1 MSLFNQSMKKKSK
14 PQVKLIALI
23 VVAVLFATVFLT
35 GLPVSKLFGY
45 YDLPPV
51 SELINYGLDFT
62 GGIYIVLE
70 ADESEGEVSE
80 DTLDKAIA
88 TIRTRIDSMGVSEP
102 TITKQGTNQI
112 RISIPDVSD
121 QQEALEMVG
130 KTAQLEFIDP
140 DGNVILTG
148 NDVKSST
155 FDEVTDETG
164 LMAAYSVKLTFNDEG
179 ADIFADETAAH
190 IGSTIQIVL
199 DGEIISN
206 PMVEEAISGGEA
218 WITGLQSRDEAV
230 NLATLIRAGA
240 LPVDFNPVH
249 VETIGPTLGEG
260 SLEKSLVAGVLGVI
274 LVMIFMAA
282 VYRLPGVAADIALSL
297 YVLIYLYFM
306 AAMKVTLTLTGVA
319 GIILSIGMAVDSN
332 VIIFERI
339 KEELSLG
346 KSVKAAVNAGF
357 SRALA
362 TILDAN
368 ITTIIA
374 GACLFLFGSGSVQ
387 GFAATLIIGVIVS
400 LVTAV
405 FFTKRILIWIIDTL
419 HIEDKKAFGLKESKG
434 FNLPIVEKSKTF
446 VSAALV
452 VLLVFAAATL
462 FTGFNLGID
471 FAGGSIIQVDMHE
484 SFDVNEIK
492 ALMAEYDDQCDV
504 TTAGDDGTYVVI
516 SSSKDFTDEEKNEIM
531 ALFGEKY
538 GLEYEDLLSFN
549 KVSPSIGKD
558 LQKQALTAAAV
569 TVVGILIYITF
580 RFEFY
585 FGLAAVAAL
594 IHDLMIVI
602 GIYSI
607 LKLPVNSSFIAALLT
622 ILGYSI
628 NNTIVVFDRVRENR
642 SRFGGDIKGLI
653 NASVNQTFTRS
664 LYTTITTLLA
674 VGSLYIFGVSSVR
687 EFSLPMII
695 GFLAG
700 LFSSVFLAANVW
712 SMIKKKEVAVER
724 TGGNA
729 GKKNSKKK

>member
-1 MSLFNQSMKKKSK
+1 MKKKTK
-14 PQVKLIALI
+14 PQVKLISLI
-23 VVAVLFATVFLT
+23 IVAVIFGTLFLT

-45 YDLPPV
+45 YDIPPV
-51 SELINYGLDFT
+51 KDLINYGLDFT

-102 TITKQGTNQI
+102 SITKQGTNQI

-155 FDEVTDETG
+155 YDEVTDETG

-179 ADIFADETAAH
+179 ADIFEEETAAH
-190 IGSTIQIVL
+190 VGSTIQIVL

-206 PMVEEAISGGEA
+206 PQVQETITGGEA
-218 WITGLQSRDEAV
+218 WITGLQSKDEAV

-240 LPVDFNPVH
+240 LPVDFNAVH

-260 SLEKSLVAGVLGVI
+260 SLAKSLVAGCIGVI

-282 VYRLPGVAADIALSL
+282 VYKLPGIAADIALGL
-297 YVLIYLYFM
+297 YVIIYLYIM

-339 KEELSLG
+339 KEEISHG
-346 KSVKAAVNAGF
+346 KSIKAAVNAGF
-357 SRALA
+357 ASALA

-368 ITTIIA
+368 VTTIIA

-400 LVTAV
+400 LITAV
-405 FFTKRILIWIIDTL
+405 FFTKRILLWIIDTFR
-419 HIEDKKAFGLKESKG
+419 IEDKKAFGIKETKG
-434 FNLPIVEKSKTF
+434 FNLPVFEKAKTYIS
-446 VSAALV
+446 VSLV
-452 VLLVFAAATL
+452 VLLIFAGATL

-484 SFDVNEIK
+484 SFDVNEVK
-492 ALMAEYDDQCDV
+492 TLMAEFDDQCDV
-504 TTAGDDGTYVVI
+504 TTAGDGGTYAVI
-516 SSSKDFTDEEKNEIM
+516 SSSKDFTDEEKNAIM
-531 ALFGEKY
+531 AEFGESF

-549 KVSPSIGKD
+549 KVAPSIGKD
-558 LQKQALTAAAV
+558 LQKQALKAAGYAV
-569 TVVGILIYITF
+569 IGILIYITV
-580 RFEFY
+580 RFEFF
-585 FGLAAVAAL
+585 FGLAAIAAL
-594 IHDLMIVI
+594 VHDLLIVV

-642 SRFGGDIKGLI
+642 SRFGSDIKGLI

-674 VGSLYIFGVSSVR
+674 VGALYIFGVSSVR

-700 LFSSVFLAANVW
+700 LYSSVFLAANVW
-712 SMIKKKEVAVER
+712 NMIRKKEVAVER

>member
-1 MSLFNQSMKKKSK
+1 MKKTK

-23 VVAVLFATVFLT
+23 IVAAIFGTLFLT

-45 YDLPPV
+45 YDIAPV
-51 SELINYGLDFT
+51 KDLINYGLDFT

-70 ADESEGEVSE
+70 ADESEGEVSD

-112 RISIPDVSD
+112 RISIPDVTD

-155 FDEVTDETG
+155 YDEVTDETG
-164 LMAAYSVKLTFNDEG
+164 LMAAYSVKLTFNDAGSDVFEK
-179 ADIFADETAAH
+179 ETSEH
-190 IGSTIQIVL
+190 IDSTIRIVL
-199 DGEIISN
+199 DGEVISN
-206 PMVEEAISGGEA
+206 PQVRETITGGEA
-218 WITGLQSRDEAV
+218 WITGLQSKDEAV

-240 LPVDFNPVH
+240 LPVDFDAVH

-260 SLEKSLVAGVLGVI
+260 SLAKSLIAGAIGVV
-274 LVMIFMAA
+274 LVMLFMAV
-282 VYRLPGVAADIALSL
+282 VYRLPGIAADIALAL
-297 YVLIYLYFM
+297 YVIIYLYFM

-346 KSVKAAVNAGF
+346 KSVKTAVNAGF

-368 ITTIIA
+368 VTTIIA

-387 GFAATLIIGVIVS
+387 GFAATLIIGVLVS
-400 LVTAV
+400 LITAV
-405 FFTKRILIWIIDTL
+405 FFTKRILIWIIDIM
-419 HIEDKKAFGLKESKG
+419 HIENGKAFGMKEAKG
-434 FNLPIVEKSKTF
+434 FNLPIFEKSKAF
-446 VSAALV
+446 VSVALV
-452 VLLVFAAATL
+452 ILLICAGASV

-484 SFDVNEIK
+484 TFEVSDIK
-492 ALMAEYDDQCDV
+492 ALMTEFDDQCDI
-504 TTAGDDGTYVVI
+504 TTAGDDRTYVVI
-516 SSSKDFTDEEKNEIM
+516 SSSKDFSDEEKNAIM
-531 ALFGEKY
+531 DKFGEEY
-538 GLEYEDLLSFN
+538 GLVYEDLLSFN
-549 KVSPSIGKD
+549 KVAPSIGKD
-558 LQKQALTAAAV
+558 LQKQALTAALV
-569 TVVGILIYITF
+569 TVIGILIYITF
-580 RFEFY
+580 RFEFF
-585 FGLAAVAAL
+585 FGVAAVIAL
-594 IHDLMIVI
+594 IHDLLIVV

-607 LKLPVNSSFIAALLT
+607 FKLPVNSSFIAALLT

-642 SRFGGDIKGLI
+642 SRFGTDIKGLI
-653 NASVNQTFTRS
+653 NTSVNQTFTRS

-674 VGSLYIFGVSSVR
+674 VCALYIFGVSSIR

-695 GFLAG
+695 GFVAG
-700 LFSSVFLAANVW
+700 LYSSVFLAANVW
-712 SMIKKKEVAVER
+712 NMVKKKEAVAVR

>member
-1 MSLFNQSMKKKSK
+1 MKKKKTK

-23 VVAVLFATVFLT
+23 VVALMFGTLFLT
-35 GLPVSKLFGY
+35 GLPVSKIFGY
-45 YDLPPV
+45 YDIPPV
-51 SELINYGLDFT
+51 KDLINYGLDFT

-70 ADESEGEVSE
+70 ADETEGEVSD

-102 TITKQGTNQI
+102 SITKQGTNQI
-112 RISIPDVSD
+112 RISIADVTD

-148 NDVKSST
+148 NDVEASSY
-155 FDEVTDETG
+155 DEVTDETG
-164 LMAAYSVKLTFNDEG
+164 LMAAYSVKLTFSDEG
-179 ADIFADETAAH
+179 ADIFAEETAAH
-190 IGSTIQIVL
+190 VGSTIQIVL
-199 DGEIISN
+199 DGEVISN
-206 PMVEEAISGGEA
+206 PQVEEAITGGEA
-218 WITGLQSRDEAV
+218 WITGLESKDEAV

-240 LPVDFNPVH
+240 LPVDFEAVH

-260 SLEKSLVAGVLGVI
+260 SLEKSLVAGAIGVA
-274 LVMIFMAA
+274 LVMLFMAV
-282 VYRLPGVAADIALSL
+282 VYSLPGIAADIALAV
-297 YVLIYLYFM
+297 YVIIYLYIM

-319 GIILSIGMAVDSN
+319 GIILSVGMAVDSN

-339 KEELSLG
+339 KEEISGG

-368 ITTIIA
+368 VTTIIA

-400 LVTAV
+400 LITAV
-405 FFTKRILIWIIDTL
+405 FFTKRIILWIVDWKK
-419 HIEDKKAFGLKESKG
+419 IEDKKAFGLKESKG
-434 FNLPIVEKSKTF
+434 FSLPVVDKSKTF
-446 VSAALV
+446 VSVALV
-452 VLLVFAAATL
+452 VLLICTGATM
-462 FTGFNLGID
+462 FMGFNLGID

-484 SFDVNEIK
+484 TFDVNEIK

-504 TTAGDDGTYVVI
+504 TTAGDGTYAVI

-531 ALFGEKY
+531 AKFGESY

-558 LQKQALTAAAV
+558 LQKQALKAAGI
-569 TVVGILIYITF
+569 TVIGILLYITV
-580 RFEFY
+580 RFEFF
-585 FGLAAVAAL
+585 FGVAAVIAL
-594 IHDLMIVI
+594 IHDLLVVV
-602 GIYSI
+602 GIYAI
-607 LKLPVNSSFIAALLT
+607 LRLPVNSSFIAALLT

-642 SRFGGDIKGLI
+642 SRFGSDIKGLI

-664 LYTTITTLLA
+664 LYTTVTTLLA
-674 VGSLYIFGVSSVR
+674 VGALFVFGVSSVR
-687 EFSLPMII
+687 EFSLPMIL
-695 GFLAG
+695 GFVAG
-700 LFSSVFLAANVW
+700 LYSSVFLAANIW
-712 SMIKKKEVAVER
+712 NMIKKKEVVVQR

-729 GKKNSKKK
+729 GKKNSRKK